1 MKQSKCHKLT
11 GWLITPTAQSSLCLS
26 FCSDTLGKSLFI
38 SLQPPAAGTWNR
50 AIFLWTSV
58 LESAGHCS
66 KKANHLSCIITHE
79 GSLKSAEQSEASH
92 KCKTSPRNTKI
103 IMRSEKTYLT
113 RSWLHFKMTP
123 SRTRRHHVSQGSPDT
138 LHSFVLHPVFNWMLI
153 LQKKVQHNNKDRVWI
168 FWEVFQPRGCHS
180 TKHVLNKT
188 CNVLSV

>member
-1 MKQSKCHKLT
+1 MSQTNRLVDYT
-11 GWLITPTAQSSLCLS
+11 NSSVLVVS
-26 FCSDTLGKSLFI
+26 FTLQWHLGKIPVHL
-38 SLQPPAAGTWNR
+38 PAASSSRNLEQSY
-50 AIFLWTSV
+50 FLMTISFRIRWT
-58 LESAGHCS
+58 LLQKS
-66 KKANHLSCIITHE
+66 KSSFLAWLHE

-123 SRTRRHHVSQGSPDT
+123 SRTRWHHVSQGSPDT
-138 LHSFVLHPVFNWMLI
+138 LHSFVLDPVFNWMLI
-153 LQKKVQHNNKDRVWI
+153 LQKKVQHNNKDQVWI

-188 CNVLSV
+188 CNVLNA